1 MGWVF
6 LGVAIVLE
14 VFATTCLKLSDGFS
28 RLWPSIGVAVGYLG
42 AFALLSLALK
52 TMQVGTAYAVW
63 AGVGTAL
70 VAVIGV
76 LAFAEPM
83 GWLKGLGLLLIVG
96 GVILLNVSGAH

>member
-6 LGVAIVLE
+6 LGVAIVVE

-28 RLWPSIGVAVGYLG
+28 RLWPSVGVVVGYLA
-42 AFALLSLALK
+42 AFAMLSLALK

-70 VAVIGV
+70 VAIVGV

-83 GWLKGLGLLLIVG
+83 GWLKALGLLFIIG
-96 GVILLNVSGAH
+96 GVVLLNVSGAN